1 MTSVRRQ
8 PVLRFRI
15 VSLLVVAGVFV
26 GACTSSSVVP
36 DSEEETVVT
45 KRNGFLD
52 GETAVV
58 WHGADGNRMVDGAGP
73 LAFGDPVDV
82 AIGDDPITWLVGAV
96 AGGAPVWFV
105 VDEAGAVGR
114 IGATSGDVLV
124 FEAVGTIASSGP
136 PSLRIHAGE
145 LDLMVP
151 GGGDSPFAPSVLNG
165 GVVVG
170 IGSDGNVRIGDS
182 EPLGIGALPDARVVF
197 DGAGRALVLSGATD
211 RYRHGVLG
219 DEVEASSVS
228 LIDLEA
234 GSARELF
241 RVGPD
246 EVIEGT
252 APIWADVDGDGNR
265 DIVVTISTPSR
276 GSKLAVFDGSGRL
289 VAESDWIGRSS
300 RWRHQIAVAPIGPSG
315 EVEIVDVLTPHIGG
329 PVEFFRVSGGR
340 LDVVA
345 SHSGFTSHF
354 FGSRNLSVPVVADA
368 DGDAKLEVILPTT
381 GKESVGGVRR
391 TSGGAE
397 TAWLVPLGG
406 VLSSNLSAITLP
418 AGGLALAAGRADGTV
433 RIWLA
438 TGDR

>member
-1 MTSVRRQ
+1 M
-8 PVLRFRI
+8 
-15 VSLLVVAGVFV
+15 AK
-26 GACTSSSVVP
+26 
-36 DSEEETVVT
+36 
-45 KRNGFLD
+45 KRNAFLD

-58 WHGADGNRMVDGAGP
+58 WHGADGNRIVDGAGP

-82 AIGDDPITWLVGAV
+82 LIGDSPIRWLVGASV
-96 AGGAPVWFV
+96 DGAPVWFV

-114 IGATSGDVLV
+114 IGANSGDRLV
-124 FEAVGTIASSGP
+124 YEGLGTTASSSP
-136 PSLRIHAGE
+136 PSLRIHAGG
-145 LDLMVP
+145 LDLLFP
-151 GGGDSPFAPSVLNG
+151 GENDSPFAPLVMNG
-165 GVVVG
+165 GVGVG
-170 IGSDGNVRIGDS
+170 IGSDGSVRVGER

-197 DGAGRALVLSGATD
+197 DGVGRALVLSGATD

-219 DEVEASSVS
+219 DGIEASSVS
-228 LIDLEA
+228 LIELQS

-265 DIVVTISTPSR
+265 DIVVTISTPSQ
-276 GSKLAVFDGSGRL
+276 GSKIAVFDVSGRL

-329 PVEFFRVSGGR
+329 PVEFFRPRGGR

-354 FGSRNLSVPVVADA
+354 FGSRNLSIPVVADA

-381 GKESVGGVRR
+381 DKESVGGVRR

-418 AGGLALAAGRADGTV
+418 TGGLALAAGRADGTV
-433 RIWLA
+433 RIWLS
-438 TGDR
+438 G